1 MPNNDTGK
9 LSKMTRQLKLYYL
22 LYLHTTGERRTANP
36 KDLMLELQITSRRM
50 LERDFKDIRDSGLLN
65 AKYDR
70 KDKRYYFEKASLD
83 KTVEGPRKAHLLRL
97 FRLGTL
103 ISKLSMTDYF
113 DIECYEDALKEY
125 QDIKTEMKVHPP
137 TSPEDREDMKEEL
150 ENAKIFVND
159 WGENLREHNLTKEY
173 YELFPESNER
183 TRQRDFKEINNIPN
197 FHLYYDK
204 RVRNHIYYVYDDIY
218 FS

>member
-9 LSKMTRQLKLYYL
+9 LSKMTRQLKLYYI
-22 LYLHTTGERRTANP
+22 LYLCSEGKYRTANP

-50 LERDFKDIRDSGLLN
+50 LERDFKDIRDSGLIN
-65 AKYDR
+65 PKYDR
-70 KDKRYYFEKASLD
+70 KDKDYYFEEASLD

-125 QDIKTEMKVHPP
+125 QKKKTEMKVHPP

-150 ENAKIFVND
+150 ENAKESVSD
-159 WGENLREHNLTKEY
+159 WVENLREHNLVKEY

-183 TRQRDFKEINNIPN
+183 TRERDFKEINSIPN

-204 RVRNHIYYVYDDIY
+204 RVRNHIFYVYDDIY
-218 FS
+218 N